1 MEPSTASAGGV
12 PQVTLLW
19 VCQGRVT
26 TLDLTCIGAMCMC
39 VRRATSSLQALLASP
54 NPDDPLV
61 VGPVSDMWKTNPKQ
75 AKTLAQQWTKQ
86 YAMGK

>member
-1 MEPSTASAGGV
+1 MF
-12 PQVTLLW
+12 
-19 VCQGRVT
+19 
-26 TLDLTCIGAMCMC
+26 MC
-39 VRRATSSLQALLASP
+39 VRVRPSSLQALLASP